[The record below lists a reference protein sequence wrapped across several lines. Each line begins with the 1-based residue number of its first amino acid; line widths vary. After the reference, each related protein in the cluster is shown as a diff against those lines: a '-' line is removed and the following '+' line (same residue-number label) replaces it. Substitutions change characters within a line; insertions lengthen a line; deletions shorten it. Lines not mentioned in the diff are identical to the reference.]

1 MPSKTILA
9 APAVLAALLVAA
21 PAASAAT
28 TTVCPP
34 GVKDATYCSTHNDSG
49 VELKLEPSHS
59 LEIKN
64 SFLFVKFTC
73 TLVAGCQ
80 GEIVIEN
87 PAGKTSSSAHIAAAN
102 VVYGT
107 GKYSLKYKESAEV
120 KVTLTAAGKK
130 AIANTG
136 KLSATVA
143 AVTNGVRSV
152 VGHIT
157 VKGHK
162 AKHKKHRR
170 HHRKHHTHATHTS
183 GRPGFTG

>member
-73 TLVAGCQ
+73 TLVAGCH
-80 GEIVIEN
+80 GEIVIEGA
-87 PAGKTSSSAHIAAAN
+87 AGKTSSAHAAATS
-102 VVYGT
+102 VIYGRGT
-107 GKYSLKYKESAEV
+107 YSLKYKESAEV
-120 KVTLTAAGKK
+120 KVALTAAGEK

-162 AKHKKHRR
+162 AKHKKHRK